1 MTAMKEIKAYLRP
14 DRADDVI
21 RALEETGVSGMTVI
35 DVAAMAGWA
44 DPRSKRYSS
53 RYTARYSQ
61 VVKLEAVCSA
71 VEVDQIVETI
81 RQTGCTEHPGDGK
94 IFVLPVEDA
103 ISIRTGERGVSAL

>member
-1 MTAMKEIKAYLRP
+1 MNTLKEIKAYLRP

-21 RALEETGVSGMTVI
+21 RALEEIDVKGMTVI

-61 VVKLEAVCSA
+61 VVKLEAVCPA
-71 VEVDQIVETI
+71 VDVDQIVETI
-81 RQTGCTEHPGDGK
+81 RRVGCTNHPGDGK
-94 IFVLPVEDA
+94 IFILPVEDA
-103 ISIRTGERGVSAL
+103 VSVRSGERGTAAL

>member
-1 MTAMKEIKAYLRP
+1 MTDLKEIKAYLRP

-21 RALEETGVSGMTVI
+21 RALEEIEVNGMTVI

-71 VEVDQIVETI
+71 ADADQIVDTI
-81 RQTGCTEHPGDGK
+81 RRVGCTNHPGDGK
-94 IFVLPVEDA
+94 IFILPVEEA
-103 ISIRTGERGVSAL
+103 VSIRTGERGIAAL